1 MTRIGLLL
9 GIVLPACATLNAEH
23 VLTGTPGP
31 PFAGEVK
38 IVMEGSPI
46 SAPYQ
51 EVAIVSATGQG
62 AHALLPAILGALQS
76 EAARLGCNAVSGRAL
91 RVDAVVHHSR
101 ALDKTEGCDHFAIH
115 VDGTRM
121 VHANQAF

>member
-1 MTRIGLLL
+1 MIRTGLLL

-23 VLTGTPGP
+23 VLIGTPGP

-38 IVMEGSPI
+38 IVMEGSPV

-76 EAARLGCNAVSGRAL
+76 EAARLGCNAVI
-91 RVDAVVHHSR
+91 RVRYDRGQVSATATGVGVRIASLGAASPR
-101 ALDKTEGCDHFAIH
+101 
-115 VDGTRM
+115 
-121 VHANQAF
+121 